1 MRTDRLDE
9 YGERMLDLVGGC
21 FQYIGNKNCGGTA
34 CVLLAR
40 VARVSSLMR
49 SRIEWCVACGHASKC
64 ARVRRRWLW
73 WCAARAHDGSQL
85 PGRTLFG
92 SLVVWLC
99 GLSFPLRSINNIVH
113 AGLLGGC
120 ACETVGLSFSLLRNG
135 VGISGTKQDTVS
147 YGKTQQHATRQNK
160 LRRDEIIMGPY
171 VIRVE
176 TGSRRNVDNSFQ
188 LKLRASLSGEV
199 VTTIKI
205 SRLNIVATLRRLA
218 LAALGTPNTSRLHLE
233 ARALQDD
240 KILYEVLAND
250 MCQDRSMCSSLLD
263 DCVDFTACT
272 WRWN

>member
-1 MRTDRLDE
+1 
-9 YGERMLDLVGGC
+9 
-21 FQYIGNKNCGGTA
+21 
-34 CVLLAR
+34 
-40 VARVSSLMR
+40 
-49 SRIEWCVACGHASKC
+49 
-64 ARVRRRWLW
+64 
-73 WCAARAHDGSQL
+73 
-85 PGRTLFG
+85 
-92 SLVVWLC
+92 
-99 GLSFPLRSINNIVH
+99 
-113 AGLLGGC
+113 
-120 ACETVGLSFSLLRNG
+120 
-135 VGISGTKQDTVS
+135 
-147 YGKTQQHATRQNK
+147 
-160 LRRDEIIMGPY
+160 MGPY